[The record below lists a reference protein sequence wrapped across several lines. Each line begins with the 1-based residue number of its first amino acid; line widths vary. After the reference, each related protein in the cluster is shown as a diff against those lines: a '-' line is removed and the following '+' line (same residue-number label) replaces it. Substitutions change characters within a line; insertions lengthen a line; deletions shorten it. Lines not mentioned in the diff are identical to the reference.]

1 MSKDGQMS
9 LRIILLLY
17 LTPAT
22 SRRKEPALCRVP
34 HGVHSTGESPPVLK
48 REKNMETYSGPD
60 EEQNERG
67 KHSRIQSGRKAG
79 SEKCGETDAQHVH
92 RSLKKLQHPKKEPL

>member
-9 LRIILLLY
+9 PRIILLLY

-34 HGVHSTGESPPVLK
+34 HGVHSTGESPPVFK
-48 REKNMETYSGPD
+48 RKKNMETYSGPD

-79 SEKCGETDAQHVH
+79 SEKCLSVGRQGTLFRDRRRTYA
-92 RSLKKLQHPKKEPL
+92 PLL